1 MNFKTLI
8 INWFKIIGAI
18 GGILIVSIAGASL
31 LSFALSLIGTGA
43 TLAAL
48 VFLVITFVLATIYT
62 FVSP

>member
-18 GGILIVSIAGASL
+18 GGILIVSIALASL
-31 LSFALSLIGTGA
+31 LQIVLAWVGTGSA
-43 TLAAL
+43 LAAL
-48 VFLVITFVLATIYT
+48 GFLVITFVLAAIYT